1 MFSENGKISLR
12 QLQCLI
18 ISDFIVVYILLLPY
32 FFMKNSVCGIIL
44 KFLLSFLF
52 GAVVLYF
59 CTLCA
64 KRKVKNGGENVLKI
78 LCIFLLIKTLFINGL
93 FINIINSAENIYLSA
108 GKNSAITICILTF
121 FSFYLCVNGIES
133 RGRLAEISAFF
144 IIIVVMA
151 TVLVSFFKCNIGEGR
166 IAFCTDENFA
176 VDTIKI
182 IPFLGSA
189 ESIFFILPYVETNEK
204 NIEKSLFVSFA
215 ILSAAV
221 IFILFGAVCFFG
233 EELMLTTRWQA
244 AEFMKNMSAGFLP
257 QRQNILFTGVLLFG
271 EAMYWAY
278 SVFFSAE
285 YMCKIFPKLKFKKSV
300 VLASVAV
307 FISVFLSKEGFIY
320 CSYTAI
326 AFMNVLSLAFSVLY
340 ILKYGGIK
348 L

>member
-64 KRKVKNGGENVLKI
+64 KRKVTNGGENVLKI

-204 NIEKSLFVSFA
+204 YRKKSFCFFCYSFGGCNFYSFWGCVLFWGRTYAYNSVAGSGIYEKYVGWFSASKTKHTFYGSFA
-215 ILSAAV
+215 
-221 IFILFGAVCFFG
+221 F
-233 EELMLTTRWQA
+233 W
-244 AEFMKNMSAGFLP
+244 
-257 QRQNILFTGVLLFG
+257 
-271 EAMYWAY
+271 
-278 SVFFSAE
+278 
-285 YMCKIFPKLKFKKSV
+285 
-300 VLASVAV
+300 
-307 FISVFLSKEGFIY
+307 
-320 CSYTAI
+320 
-326 AFMNVLSLAFSVLY
+326 
-340 ILKYGGIK
+340 
-348 L
+348 